1 MLADL
6 CCAPAAPGSGKAMRL
21 CVTYLRLGM
30 HPVWTEQLHHSGL
43 GDYYSITLLYPVTKQ

>member
-43 GDYYSITLLYPVTKQ
+43 GDYYSITLLYPVMKQ